1 MKGDKDEMYLP
12 ISVLKFG
19 VELFKHQIEVLK
31 PYNDLLMG
39 GIEPISD
46 AWFEDTI
53 KVLEFMGLTDKD
65 WQWLCYDLAYDG
77 YVTFEI
83 DGEEFKATTIEEA
96 VWAWSYESEEEKD

>member
-1 MKGDKDEMYLP
+1 MKGDRKEMYLP
-12 ISVLKFG
+12 IPVLKLG

-31 PYNDLLMG
+31 PYRDLLMEG
-39 GIEPISD
+39 MDPISD

-77 YVTFEI
+77 YLTFEI
-83 DGEEFKATTIEEA
+83 NGEDFKATTIEEA
-96 VWAWSYESEEEKD
+96 IWAWNYEKD

>member
-1 MKGDKDEMYLP
+1 
-12 ISVLKFG
+12 
-19 VELFKHQIEVLK
+19 
-31 PYNDLLMG
+31 MG

-53 KVLEFMGLTDKD
+53 KTLEFMGLTDKD

-77 YVTFEI
+77 YVVFEI

-96 VWAWSYESEEEKD
+96 IWAWNYESEEEKD